1 MTKLTEALNRLDEVL
16 KQTLPEVAVR
26 LQPSLTRTEI
36 DKLIADLSLISN
48 DVYEL
53 YQWHNGLSGQPKNM
67 SLTDRLIRLKNKWHG
82 ELSGRENELHLQFGE
97 RLIIAKFLPLNY
109 AWAGHR
115 HLKLGR
121 CLIDLLPIFIL
132 SDGKDKYYGMI
143 RLDTEQPVVYYANG
157 TKVPP
162 MRVTEDFLSVQIQF
176 SNLTELV
183 LFLTDCCQQ
192 AIQTKSG
199 DRNDQTIDAV
209 DYEINL
215 QRFEQICRQY
225 VS

>member
-1 MTKLTEALNRLDEVL
+1 MTKLTEALNRLEEIL
-16 KQTLPEVAVR
+16 KQTVPEIVTR
-26 LQPSLTRTEI
+26 IQPSLTRTEI
-36 DKLIADLSLISN
+36 DKSIADLSLIPN
-48 DVYEL
+48 DVYDL

-67 SLTDRLIRLKNKWHG
+67 SLTDKLIRLKNKWHG
-82 ELSGRENELHLQFGE
+82 ELSGRENELHLQYGE

-132 SDGKDKYYGMI
+132 SDGKNKYYGMI
-143 RLDTEQPVVYYANG
+143 RLDTEQPVIYYANG
-157 TKVPP
+157 TGVPP
-162 MRVTEDFLSVQIQF
+162 MRVTENFLSVQIQF

-183 LFLTDCCQQ
+183 LFLTDCCYQ
-192 AIQTKSG
+192 AIQPKSG
-199 DRNDQTIDAV
+199 DRDDETTDAV

-215 QRFEQICRQY
+215 ERFEQICRQY